1 MITDVKPKDEVVHV
15 KRYKIQHS
23 IDEYTFPKEAYIHDV
38 RFDDKYIHVE
48 LTDQRVISIP
58 LWWIPTVYNA
68 SMEDRKKFEINQSRT
83 MIVWDPDKCGIN
95 DEISIAD
102 YLRPARDE
110 IQAVY
115 TSREP
120 KRQAAEAK
128 AKYKAGNKK
137 K

>member
-1 MITDVKPKDEVVHV
+1 MITDVKPRDEKIQV

-38 RFDDKYIHVE
+38 RFDEKFIHIE

-68 SMEDRKKFEINQSRT
+68 GMEDRKKFEINQSRT

-102 YLRPARDE
+102 YLGPARDD
-110 IQAVY
+110 IRTIY
-115 TSREP
+115 FPREP
-120 KRQAAEAK
+120 KRQIAEPK
-128 AKYKAGNKK
+128 AKYKKK
-137 K
+137 